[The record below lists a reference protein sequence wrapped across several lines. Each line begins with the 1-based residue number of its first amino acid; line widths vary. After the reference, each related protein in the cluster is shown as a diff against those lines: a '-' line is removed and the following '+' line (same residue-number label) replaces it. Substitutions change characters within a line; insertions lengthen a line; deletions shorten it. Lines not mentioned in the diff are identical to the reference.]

1 MPGCLR
7 LYYKDGGT
15 ATLEEKIKWCQDVAD
30 VFEGIFHAL
39 ADERGSIHLAGPVM
53 NGGEFLVG
61 VYGAAST
68 ARIEQYELAGGF
80 FSAYGNDPTSQLSV
94 GKRPPL
100 TQVSDDRWYV
110 LAAEISYSL
119 HQLQVTL

>member
-1 MPGCLR
+1 MSIRTTCAMRTGNKGIIAIQSLTISR
-7 LYYKDGGT
+7 
-15 ATLEEKIKWCQDVAD
+15 
-30 VFEGIFHAL
+30 GIFHAL

>member
-1 MPGCLR
+1 MVKYGIYYKRAMPDCLR

-15 ATLEEKIKWCQDVAD
+15 ATLDEKIKWCQDVAD
-30 VFEGIFHAL
+30 VFEYVHQNNRYLPRL
-39 ADERGSIHLAGPVM
+39 ADERGSIHLAGLVM

-80 FSAYGNDPTSQLSV
+80 FSAYGNDPTSKLSV
-94 GKRPPL
+94 GK
-100 TQVSDDRWYV
+100 
-110 LAAEISYSL
+110 
-119 HQLQVTL
+119 